1 MKIRVGDRIQCTK
14 NTNETFW
21 FEFQVGKIYEVK
33 QGRNYPCCINGK
45 GLFDRWFH
53 IDDAENFFERY
64 GTHGELG
71 ESLDFKLLSRCT
83 TEEFE

>member
-14 NTNETFW
+14 NINQLFW
-21 FEFQVGKIYEVK
+21 WEFQVGKIYEVRK
-33 QGRNYPCCINGK
+33 GNNHSCCVGGSGLEGR
-45 GLFDRWFH
+45 LFH

-64 GTHGELG
+64 GTQGELG
-71 ESLDFKLLSRCT
+71 ESLDFKLLPRCT